1 MGVGTAAAMTGRSA
15 EIRPVSALQLPGA
28 ASSIKKQRILLPDG
42 AGGTAPPSE
51 EVQDEGDLDPDADDN
66 EEEVEDDDETEFED
80 ARGATE
86 ADSGDRD
93 EERGQSAHQVWGI
106 FG

>member
-1 MGVGTAAAMTGRSA
+1 MRVFVDRCRKTTRARTFFAGDAF
-15 EIRPVSALQLPGA
+15 PA
-28 ASSIKKQRILLPDG
+28 ASSDRGAEELP
-42 AGGTAPPSE
+42 AA
-51 EVQDEGDLDPDADDN
+51 DAASSAIATVED
-66 EEEVEDDDETEFED
+66 EEEEEEEEEEEDETEFED